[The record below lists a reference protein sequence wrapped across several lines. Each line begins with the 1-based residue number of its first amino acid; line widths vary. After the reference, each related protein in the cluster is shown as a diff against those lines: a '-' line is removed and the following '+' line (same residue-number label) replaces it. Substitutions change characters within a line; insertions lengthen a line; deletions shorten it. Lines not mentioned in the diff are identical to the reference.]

1 MSSTCITDHLLIR
14 FILYDITCNFLILRC
29 TCKHHTS
36 VFRLKWIFLYMC
48 NQLLSYC
55 YLISIVSSY
64 TVFSGFICYFYNTVV
79 SVVSSYSMFS
89 GFSGSDG
96 RGILPCERLQ
106 QGAHVSQDK
115 QPLQMNYINFTGK
128 TPPLHSCTTSDS

>member
-1 MSSTCITDHLLIR
+1 
-14 FILYDITCNFLILRC
+14 
-29 TCKHHTS
+29 
-36 VFRLKWIFLYMC
+36 MC

-89 GFSGSDG
+89 GFSGQFFHYVFWFHWLVYTLCFLVSVVSFYSMFSGFSGSDG
-96 RGILPCERLQ
+96 RGILPRERLQ